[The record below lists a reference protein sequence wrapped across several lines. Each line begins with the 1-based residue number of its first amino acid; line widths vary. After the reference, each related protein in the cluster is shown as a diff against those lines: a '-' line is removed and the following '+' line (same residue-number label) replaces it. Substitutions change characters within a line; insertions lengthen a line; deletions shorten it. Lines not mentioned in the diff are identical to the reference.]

1 MTFSNKKRK
10 RTSSAIAVSI
20 QWSTLSSLYHPLL
33 SFSKHFAKTRK
44 KKPKCGQ
51 LSGRTENRQC
61 QNHLSASQFW
71 SKTVNVNPSLEIYW
85 HRHSFV
91 LLTGFF
97 QYMHSKA
104 YESKRPLR
112 LRRRGMSWLMDVG
125 MQGEYKCWP
134 LIPASLGRHRT
145 FPFMTGSLQWFFCC
159 LERLLTEPHRL
170 SCGTGH

>member
-1 MTFSNKKRK
+1 MIVWIKRK
-10 RTSSAIAVSI
+10 TRSI
-20 QWSTLSSLYHPLL
+20 KHHLLL
-33 SFSKHFAKTRK
+33 SFSKHFAKTEK
-44 KKPKCGQ
+44 KKKSGL
-51 LSGRTENRQC
+51 LSGRTENHQC

-104 YESKRPLR
+104 SESKRPLR
-112 LRRRGMSWLMDVG
+112 LRHRGMSWLMDVG

-134 LIPASLGRHRT
+134 LILASQGRHRT
-145 FPFMTGSLQWFFCC
+145 FPFMTGSLRWFFCC
-159 LERLLTEPHRL
+159 LERLLPELHRL
-170 SCGTGH
+170 NWGTGH

>member
-1 MTFSNKKRK
+1 MIFSNSLNKKAKEQALQLEFPNNDQSCHLSIILCCPSANTLPKPRWK
-10 RTSSAIAVSI
+10 NCRREQKITS
-20 QWSTLSSLYHPLL
+20 Q
-33 SFSKHFAKTRK
+33 K
-44 KKPKCGQ
+44 
-51 LSGRTENRQC
+51 
-61 QNHLSASQFW
+61 HLSASQFW

-85 HRHSFV
+85 HRRSFV

-134 LIPASLGRHRT
+134 LIPASPGRHRT

-170 SCGTGH
+170 SWGTGH